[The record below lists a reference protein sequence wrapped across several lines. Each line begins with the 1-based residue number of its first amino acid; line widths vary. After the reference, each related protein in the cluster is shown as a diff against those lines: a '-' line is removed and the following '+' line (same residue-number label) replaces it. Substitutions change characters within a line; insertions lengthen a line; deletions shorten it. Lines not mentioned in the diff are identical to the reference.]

1 MTTSQLNT
9 TMKRAIFGALTL
21 LFCASVATASPNKA
35 KKSEP
40 NRAPVADVAIVIK
53 TVKDVQAKIG
63 NQPFKPA
70 QRGQNLNS
78 GDAVKTGEQ
87 SFSILRFVDG
97 SVIRVQENSEIKVR
111 GEKSDGKMEKVVDIN
126 FGKLGFNVKQKPGEQ
141 FRFTSPT
148 SVASIKGT
156 SGAYLS
162 DNEGSSLTIVE
173 GKGELETRDGKK
185 YEVGAGETAFVNVNG
200 ESGKRKATQNEL
212 NSASVS
218 SKTGPFKV
226 RFLDA
231 DGNERILEIPEQ
243 TN

>member
-1 MTTSQLNT
+1 MKLLNT
-9 TMKRAIFGALTL
+9 SSMNRTILSTLAL
-21 LFCASVATASPNKA
+21 LFSVSLAAANTNKT
-35 KKSEP
+35 KSSES
-40 NRAPVADVAIVIK
+40 NRTPVADVAIVIK
-53 TVKDVQAKIG
+53 TVKDVQAKTG
-63 NQPFKPA
+63 NAPFKPA

-78 GDAVKTGEQ
+78 GDAVKTGEK

-111 GEKSDGKMEKVVDIN
+111 GEKSDGKMEKTVDIN

-156 SGAYLS
+156 TGAYIS
-162 DNEGSSLTIVE
+162 DSDGSSLTIVE
-173 GKGELETRDGKK
+173 GRGELETKDGKK
-185 YEVGAGETAFVNVNG
+185 FTVGAGETAFVNANG

-212 NSASVS
+212 NSASTS
-218 SKTGPFKV
+218 TKTGPFKV

-231 DGNERILEIPEQ
+231 DGNERIIEIPEQ
-243 TN
+243 N

>member
-1 MTTSQLNT
+1 MNRIVLSS
-9 TMKRAIFGALTL
+9 LTL
-21 LFCASVATASPNKA
+21 FFCASVAMANPNA
-35 KKSEP
+35 TKKNES
-40 NRAPVADVAIVIK
+40 NRAAVADVAIVIK

-111 GEKSDGKMEKVVDIN
+111 GEKADGKMEKTVDIN

-156 SGAYLS
+156 SGAYMS

-173 GKGELETRDGKK
+173 GRGELQTKDGKTF
-185 YEVGAGETAFVNVNG
+185 EVGAGETAFVTVTG

-218 SKTGPFKV
+218 AKTGPFKV

-243 TN
+243 N

>member
-1 MTTSQLNT
+1 MNRTVLSMLAFLFSVSLASATT
-9 TMKRAIFGALTL
+9 
-21 LFCASVATASPNKA
+21 NKT
-35 KKSEP
+35 KSSEP
-40 NRAPVADVAIVIK
+40 NRTPVADVAIVIK

-63 NQPFKPA
+63 NSPFKPA

-78 GDAVKTGEQ
+78 GDAVKTGEK

-111 GEKSDGKMEKVVDIN
+111 GEKTDGKMEKSVDIN
-126 FGKLGFNVKQKPGEQ
+126 LGKLGFNVKQKPGEQ

-156 SGAYLS
+156 NGAYVS
-162 DNEGSSLTIVE
+162 DSDGSSLTIVE
-173 GKGELETRDGKK
+173 GKGEFETKDGKK
-185 YEVGAGETAFVNVNG
+185 FQVGAGETAFVTASG
-200 ESGKRKATQNEL
+200 ESGKRKASQLEL
-212 NSASVS
+212 NAAATTG
-218 SKTGPFKV
+218 KTGPFRV

-243 TN
+243 N

>member
-1 MTTSQLNT
+1 VSLAAANT
-9 TMKRAIFGALTL
+9 
-21 LFCASVATASPNKA
+21 NKT
-35 KKSEP
+35 KSSES
-40 NRAPVADVAIVIK
+40 NRTPVADVAIVIK
-53 TVKDVQAKIG
+53 TVKDVQAKTG
-63 NQPFKPA
+63 NAPFKPA

-78 GDAVKTGEQ
+78 GDAVKTGEK

-111 GEKSDGKMEKVVDIN
+111 GEKSDGKMEKTVDIN

-156 SGAYLS
+156 TGAYIS
-162 DNEGSSLTIVE
+162 DSDGSSLTIVE
-173 GKGELETRDGKK
+173 GRGELETKDGKK
-185 YEVGAGETAFVNVNG
+185 FTVGAGETAFVNANG

-212 NSASVS
+212 NSASTS
-218 SKTGPFKV
+218 TKTGPFKV

-231 DGNERILEIPEQ
+231 DGNERIIEIPEQ
-243 TN
+243 N

>member
-1 MTTSQLNT
+1 MNRTILSTL
-9 TMKRAIFGALTL
+9 AL
-21 LFCASVATASPNKA
+21 LFSVSLAAANTNKT
-35 KKSEP
+35 KSSES
-40 NRAPVADVAIVIK
+40 NRTPVADVAIVIK
-53 TVKDVQAKIG
+53 TVKDVQAKTG
-63 NQPFKPA
+63 NAPFKPA

-78 GDAVKTGEQ
+78 GDAVKTGEK

-111 GEKSDGKMEKVVDIN
+111 GEKSDGKMEKTVDIN

-156 SGAYLS
+156 TGAYIS
-162 DNEGSSLTIVE
+162 DSDGSSLTIVE
-173 GKGELETRDGKK
+173 GMGELETRDGKK
-185 YEVGAGETAFVNVNG
+185 YTVGAGETAFVNANG

-212 NSASVS
+212 NSASTS
-218 SKTGPFKV
+218 TKTGPFKV

-231 DGNERILEIPEQ
+231 DGNERIIEIPEQ
-243 TN
+243 N

>member
-1 MTTSQLNT
+1 MNRTILSTL
-9 TMKRAIFGALTL
+9 AL
-21 LFCASVATASPNKA
+21 LFSVSLAAANTNKT
-35 KKSEP
+35 KSSES
-40 NRAPVADVAIVIK
+40 NRTPVADVAIVIK
-53 TVKDVQAKIG
+53 TVKDVQAKTG
-63 NQPFKPA
+63 NAPFKPA

-78 GDAVKTGEQ
+78 GDAVKTGEK

-111 GEKSDGKMEKVVDIN
+111 GEKSDGKMEKTVDIN

-156 SGAYLS
+156 TGAYIS
-162 DNEGSSLTIVE
+162 DSDGSSLTIVE
-173 GKGELETRDGKK
+173 GRGELETKDGKK
-185 YEVGAGETAFVNVNG
+185 FTVGAGETAFVNANG

-212 NSASVS
+212 NSASTS
-218 SKTGPFKV
+218 TKTGPFKV

-231 DGNERILEIPEQ
+231 DGNERIIEIPEQ
-243 TN
+243 N